1 MIYFTNTGDMYA
13 RNYYATSDINK
24 KTDIHN
30 IDDISINNDIHTVAF
45 KWKDTSI

>member
-1 MIYFTNTGDMYA
+1 MYA

-24 KTDIHN
+24 KTDIT
-30 IDDISINNDIHTVAF
+30 DISISNNNIHTVAF

>member
-1 MIYFTNTGDMYA
+1 MYA

-30 IDDISINNDIHTVAF
+30 ISNNNTNIHTVAF

>member
-1 MIYFTNTGDMYA
+1 MYA

-24 KTDIHN
+24 KTDIT
-30 IDDISINNDIHTVAF
+30 DISNNNNIHAVAF